1 MADIG
6 QFRRDFASFSSTFK
20 ATSLD
25 DNHSAHL
32 CNDKSQEV
40 LDFDAIMSDKYPDAN
55 TRPKSFD
62 ALYIYQNVLFC
73 VEFKNQKPSQINNK
87 DIQEKLEK
95 GKEELVRL
103 LQESHIQQKSF
114 DFIYCVVYKQHQ
126 EPRDRYKYGIE
137 KETIRFGL
145 EKYEQNGFVKK
156 VFTENVNFFT
166 KQFEKQLQKELAC

>member
-6 QFRRDFASFSSTFK
+6 QFQRDFASFSSTFK
-20 ATSLD
+20 VTSRD
-25 DNHSAHL
+25 GNHFAHL
-32 CNDKSQEV
+32 CNDESQEV
-40 LDFDAIMSDKYPDAN
+40 LDFDAIVQNLYPDSN

-62 ALYIYQNVLFC
+62 ALYIHQNLLFC
-73 VEFKNQKPSQINNK
+73 VEFKNQKPSQINNR

-95 GKEELVRL
+95 GKGELVQL
-103 LQESHIQQKSF
+103 LQERHIQQKSF
-114 DFIYCVVYKQHQ
+114 DFIYCVVYRQHQ
-126 EPRDRYKYGIE
+126 EPRERYKSGIG
-137 KETIRFGL
+137 KGTIRFGL

>member
-6 QFRRDFASFSSTFK
+6 QFQRDFASFSSTFK
-20 ATSLD
+20 VTSRD
-25 DNHSAHL
+25 GNHSAHL
-32 CNDKSQEV
+32 CNDESQEV
-40 LDFDAIMSDKYPDAN
+40 LDFDAIVEDLYPNSN

-62 ALYIYQNVLFC
+62 ALYIHQNLLFC
-73 VEFKNQKPSQINNK
+73 VEFKNQKPSQINNR

-103 LQESHIQQKSF
+103 LQERHIQQKSF

-126 EPRDRYKYGIE
+126 EPRDRYKSGIG
-137 KETIRFGL
+137 KEAIRFGL